1 MNPPEA
7 LAGQIDVS
15 RETMD
20 RLAAYVALVEK
31 WQQRVNLV
39 SASTLPDIWMRHIWD
54 SAQLAPLVP
63 ASTGRILDVGS
74 GAGFP
79 GLVLAALC
87 DVGSGAGFP
96 GLVLAALCDAEL
108 HLVESDQKKAVFLQT
123 VIRETGIRAIVHN
136 RRIESLPPIGADI
149 VTARALASL
158 DRLLELLEA
167 QLVPGTRC
175 LFLKGARAEA
185 ELAAALDTR
194 SDIIRRLH
202 PSLTNP
208 EAFVL
213 DLTVTS

>member
-1 MNPPEA
+1 MNLPEA

-20 RLAAYVALVEK
+20 RLTAYVELVEK

-54 SAQLAPLVP
+54 SAQLAALVP
-63 ASTGRILDVGS
+63 AGTGRILDVGS

-79 GLVLAALC
+79 GLV
-87 DVGSGAGFP
+87 V
-96 GLVLAALCDAEL
+96 AALCDAEL

-136 RRIESLPPIGADI
+136 RRIESLPPIGAGI

-175 LFLKGARAEA
+175 LFLKGARVEA
-185 ELAAALDTR
+185 ELATLDIR
-194 SDIIRRLH
+194 SDIIHRLH

-208 EAFVL
+208 EAFVV

>member
-1 MNPPEA
+1 MNLPEA

-20 RLAAYVALVEK
+20 RLAAYLALVEK
-31 WQQRVNLV
+31 WQQRVNLI

-54 SAQLAPLVP
+54 SAQLALLVP
-63 ASTGRILDVGS
+63 AGTARIL
-74 GAGFP
+74 
-79 GLVLAALC
+79 

-123 VIRETGIRAIVHN
+123 VIRETGVRAVVHN

-158 DRLLELLEA
+158 ERLLELLEA
-167 QLVPGTRC
+167 QLVPGMRC

-185 ELAAALDTR
+185 ELAALDTR
-194 SDIIRRLH
+194 SDITRRLH

-208 EAFVL
+208 EAFVVH
-213 DLTVTS
+213 LTVTS

>member
-1 MNPPEA
+1 MNLPEA

-31 WQQRVNLV
+31 WQQRVNLI

-63 ASTGRILDVGS
+63 AGTGRIL
-74 GAGFP
+74 
-79 GLVLAALC
+79 

-123 VIRETGIRAIVHN
+123 VIRETGVRAVVHN

-158 DRLLELLEA
+158 ERLLELLEA
-167 QLVPGTRC
+167 QLVPGMRC

-185 ELAAALDTR
+185 ELAALDTR

-208 EAFVL
+208 EAFVV
-213 DLTVTS
+213 DLTVSF

>member
-1 MNPPEA
+1 
-7 LAGQIDVS
+7 
-15 RETMD
+15 
-20 RLAAYVALVEK
+20 
-31 WQQRVNLV
+31 
-39 SASTLPDIWMRHIWD
+39 MRHIWD

-87 DVGSGAGFP
+87 DS
-96 GLVLAALCDAEL
+96 EL

-136 RRIESLPPIGADI
+136 RRIESLPPIGAGI

-185 ELAAALDTR
+185 ELAALDTR
-194 SDIIRRLH
+194 SDITRRLH

-208 EAFVL
+208 EAFVV

>member
-1 MNPPEA
+1 MNLPEA

-31 WQQRVNLV
+31 WQQRVNLI

-54 SAQLAPLVP
+54 SAQLALLVP
-63 ASTGRILDVGS
+63 AGTGRIL
-74 GAGFP
+74 
-79 GLVLAALC
+79 

-123 VIRETGIRAIVHN
+123 VIRETGVRAVVHN

-158 DRLLELLEA
+158 ERLLELLEA
-167 QLVPGTRC
+167 QLVPGMRC

-185 ELAAALDTR
+185 ELAALDTR
-194 SDIIRRLH
+194 SDIIRSLH

-208 EAFVL
+208 EAFVV
-213 DLTVTS
+213 DLTVTF

>member
-1 MNPPEA
+1 MNLPEA

-87 DVGSGAGFP
+87 D
-96 GLVLAALCDAEL
+96 AEL

-123 VIRETGIRAIVHN
+123 VIRETGIPAIVHN
-136 RRIESLPPIGADI
+136 RRIESLPPIGAGI

-167 QLVPGTRC
+167 QLLPGTRC
-175 LFLKGARAEA
+175 LFLKGAQVEA
-185 ELAAALDTR
+185 ELAALDIR

-208 EAFVL
+208 EAYVVEL
-213 DLTVTS
+213 AVTS

>member
-1 MNPPEA
+1 MKLPEA
-7 LAGQIDVS
+7 LVGQIDVS
-15 RETMD
+15 RETME
-20 RLAAYVALVEK
+20 RLEAYVALVEK

-54 SAQLAPLVP
+54 SAQLAALVP
-63 ASTGRILDVGS
+63 AGTDLILDVGS

-79 GLVLAALC
+79 GLV
-87 DVGSGAGFP
+87 V
-96 GLVLAALCDAEL
+96 AALCDAEL

-136 RRIESLPPIGADI
+136 RRIESLPSIGADI

-158 DRLLELLEA
+158 DRLLELIEA

-175 LFLKGARAEA
+175 LFLKGARAES
-185 ELAAALDTR
+185 ELAALDTR
-194 SDIIRRLH
+194 FDIIRRLH

-208 EAFVL
+208 EAFVV

>member
-1 MNPPEA
+1 MNLPEA

-63 ASTGRILDVGS
+63 AGTGRIL
-74 GAGFP
+74 
-79 GLVLAALC
+79 

-123 VIRETGIRAIVHN
+123 VIRETGIRAIIHN
-136 RRIESLPPIGADI
+136 KRIETMPPMGADI
-149 VTARALASL
+149 ISARALASL
-158 DRLLELLEA
+158 DRLLELLKD
-167 QLVPGTRC
+167 QLEPGTRC
-175 LFLKGARAEA
+175 LFLKGAQGEA
-185 ELAAALDTR
+185 ELAARGTR

-208 EAFVL
+208 EAFVV
-213 DLTVTS
+213 DLTVMS

>member
-1 MNPPEA
+1 MNLPDS

-20 RLAAYVALVEK
+20 RLTAYVELVEK

-54 SAQLAPLVP
+54 SAQLAALVP
-63 ASTGRILDVGS
+63 AGTDRILDVGS

-79 GLVLAALC
+79 GLV
-87 DVGSGAGFP
+87 V
-96 GLVLAALCDAEL
+96 AALCDAEL

-136 RRIESLPPIGADI
+136 RRIESLPPIGANI

-175 LFLKGARAEA
+175 LFLKGARAES
-185 ELAAALDTR
+185 ELAALDTR

>member
-1 MNPPEA
+1 MNLPEA
-7 LAGQIDVS
+7 LAGQLDVS

-63 ASTGRILDVGS
+63 AGTGRIL
-74 GAGFP
+74 
-79 GLVLAALC
+79 

-123 VIRETGIRAIVHN
+123 VIRETGIQATIHN
-136 RRIESLPPIGADI
+136 KRIESQPSIGADI
-149 VTARALASL
+149 VTARALAPI
-158 DRLLELLEA
+158 DRLLELLEV
-167 QLVPGTRC
+167 QLAPGTRC

-185 ELAAALDTR
+185 ELATLETR
-194 SDIIRRLH
+194 SDITYRLH

-208 EAFVL
+208 EAFVV
-213 DLTVTS
+213 DLTTTS

>member
-1 MNPPEA
+1 MNLPEA

-20 RLAAYVALVEK
+20 RLSAYVALVEK
-31 WQQRVNLV
+31 WQQGMNLV

-54 SAQLAPLVP
+54 SAQLALLVP
-63 ASTGRILDVGS
+63 AGTCRILDVGS

-87 DVGSGAGFP
+87 D
-96 GLVLAALCDAEL
+96 AEM

-158 DRLLELLEA
+158 DRLLELLKA
-167 QLVPGTRC
+167 QLAPGTRC
-175 LFLKGARAEA
+175 LFLKGARAEV
-185 ELAAALDTR
+185 ELAALDTR

-208 EAFVL
+208 EAFVV
-213 DLTVTS
+213 DLTVMS

>member
-1 MNPPEA
+1 MNLPEA

-54 SAQLAPLVP
+54 SAQLAPLLP
-63 ASTGRILDVGS
+63 TGTGRIL
-74 GAGFP
+74 
-79 GLVLAALC
+79 

-136 RRIESLPPIGADI
+136 RRIESLPPIGANI

-175 LFLKGARAEA
+175 LFLKGARAES
-185 ELAAALDTR
+185 ELVALDTR
-194 SDIIRRLH
+194 SDIICRLH

-208 EAFVL
+208 DGFVI
-213 DLTVTS
+213 DLTVT

>member
-1 MNPPEA
+1 MNLPEA
-7 LAGQIDVS
+7 LVNQIDVS

-31 WQQRVNLV
+31 WQQRVNLI
-39 SASTLPDIWMRHIWD
+39 SASTLPEIWIRHIWD
-54 SAQLAPLVP
+54 SAQLVPLVP
-63 ASTGRILDVGS
+63 AGTGRIL
-74 GAGFP
+74 
-79 GLVLAALC
+79 

-123 VIRETGIRAIVHN
+123 VVRETGIGAIVHN
-136 RRIESLPPIGADI
+136 KRIESLQPIGADI

-158 DRLLELLEA
+158 DRLLELLEV
-167 QLVPGTRC
+167 QLVLGTRC
-175 LFLKGARAEA
+175 LFLKGVRAEA
-185 ELAAALDTR
+185 ELATLDTR
-194 SDIIRRLH
+194 SDIACRLH

-208 EAFVL
+208 EAFVV